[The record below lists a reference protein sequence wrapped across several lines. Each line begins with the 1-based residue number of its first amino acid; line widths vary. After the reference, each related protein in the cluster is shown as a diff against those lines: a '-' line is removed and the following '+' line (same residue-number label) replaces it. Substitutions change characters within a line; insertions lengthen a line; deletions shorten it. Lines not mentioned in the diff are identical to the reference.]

1 MRCASARSF
10 HRVDMR
16 AAPAVAEGK
25 VPRWR
30 TIKDQA
36 KRAASRMEVSGG
48 VSVGRRED
56 LEEGD
61 LPGTASLE
69 RFMAGLVGREGGK
82 GRVSKE
88 KKKNEMIL

>member
-1 MRCASARSF
+1 
-10 HRVDMR
+10 MR

-36 KRAASRMEVSGG
+36 KRAASRMEVSGE
-48 VSVGRRED
+48 VRVGRRED

-69 RFMAGLVGREGGK
+69 RFMAGLRK
-82 GRVSKE
+82 RRVSREKKE
-88 KKKNEMIL
+88 KK